1 MRLLLLHSLEA
12 WFKAVQEAIPDPP
25 DPPLEA
31 RLGECVVAFVSIED
45 GDTQADVAGAAEE
58 IVRHAERVKVGRI
71 LVYPFAHLSPSL
83 ASPQAAYKI
92 LLALEEEVK
101 KRFKGEVVRAPFGW
115 YKAFRI
121 HCAGHPM
128 CELSRTVKASE
139 SVFFRGEPLQAAAA
153 RDPVAAALASRK
165 PWDQEAVKLLARFQL
180 QPMGMLGSIMADA
193 LEEWLLWKSGL
204 ASTGYT
210 RLPGTRRDGD
220 SGEQVVKALVRRCI
234 SIAEEGLDGAVAGL
248 GEGSIVSWRAEGDP
262 GLEKLLV
269 EASNL
274 LDGRLV
280 RVGLGSESDLWVP
293 AARKYSGYL
302 VLYKSRAGSLVPL
315 AAWVDGV
322 ACVGPTDLAVKSILD
337 AGLAAAEAGS
347 TPTLPVWLAPI
358 QAAII
363 PVKDD
368 HLDYARQ
375 VAERLA
381 WEGIRAYLDP
391 PTRGLGARIR
401 AAARLWTPYIVV
413 IGNREVESNTVTVRR
428 RIPGAEQESMS
439 VDAFIEEI
447 LVQTRLGPRWSL
459 LPPPQPSQ

>member
-58 IVRHAERVKVGRI
+58 IVRHAERVKVDRI

-139 SVFFRGEPLQAAAA
+139 SVFFKGEPLQAAAA

-234 SIAEEGLDGAVAGL
+234 GIVEEGLDGAVAGL
-248 GEGSIVSWRAEGDP
+248 GEGSVVSWRVEGDLS
-262 GLEKLLV
+262 LEKLLV

-280 RVGLGSESDLWVP
+280 RVGLGSELDLWVP

-368 HLDYARQ
+368 HLNYARQ